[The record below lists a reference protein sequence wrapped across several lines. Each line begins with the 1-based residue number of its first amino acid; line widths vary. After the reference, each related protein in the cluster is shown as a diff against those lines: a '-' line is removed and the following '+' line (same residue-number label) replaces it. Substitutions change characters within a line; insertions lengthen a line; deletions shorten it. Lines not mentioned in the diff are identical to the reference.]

1 MNTISLH
8 GAEFFAYH
16 GWYPEEQKLG
26 NRFIVDIDVDFI
38 GEMVFSEDDI
48 SGTINY
54 ERLYEIVEEQMKQ
67 TKKLI
72 ETVAR
77 NILDDTR
84 TRFPAA
90 KNVRVTIKKLNPPL
104 SGKVAYSCITLS
116 EP

>member
-26 NRFIVDIDVDFI
+26 NQFIVDIDVDFVA
-38 GEMVFSEDDI
+38 ENLKEDYI

-54 ERLYEIVEEQMKQ
+54 EQLYEIVEEQMKQ

-77 NILDDTR
+77 NIVDDAKKM
-84 TRFPAA
+84 FPAA
-90 KNVRVTIKKLNPPL
+90 KNVRVSIKKLNPPFK
-104 SGKVAYSCITLS
+104 GKVDYSCITLS
-116 EP
+116 DP